1 MHCEADIP
9 VCAGLSRLFKK
20 KKPFCL
26 HVSAADISYKSVF
39 CVQVY
44 SVVNVTTIL
53 NYFWRIKL
61 TQDIRVRFFV
71 CLHTGFFC
79 WMTLKKKNNNNIFG
93 PRQKF
98 TCATAQK
105 NMLCTIVC
113 YFIIRG
119 LTIQSNARGLIYNVS
134 INKKQQAFDSSSL
147 NTRRLNKFYNPVN
160 NDLRKRWSQRH
171 CNNTCNKTCCQSHV
185 KNVVQIKHN

>member
-1 MHCEADIP
+1 MSTHGIFLLNDI
-9 VCAGLSRLFKK
+9 
-20 KKPFCL
+20 
-26 HVSAADISYKSVF
+26 
-39 CVQVY
+39 
-44 SVVNVTTIL
+44 
-53 NYFWRIKL
+53 
-61 TQDIRVRFFV
+61 
-71 CLHTGFFC
+71 
-79 WMTLKKKNNNNIFG
+79 KKKNNNNFFG

-185 KNVVQIKHN
+185 KNVVQIIINVNILRLSHDSLYVYFFFLILFQKANRI